1 MEVWLA
7 DKTSIHGSAGCTG
20 PGPSEANKWRGSE
33 CSWSGWSL
41 STVLEEIACLPVFNK
56 EETDP
61 FCKMMVPHRT
71 SVIEE
76 REREPGFKAHIP

>member
-1 MEVWLA
+1 M
-7 DKTSIHGSAGCTG
+7 
-20 PGPSEANKWRGSE
+20 
-33 CSWSGWSL
+33 
-41 STVLEEIACLPVFNK
+41 LEEIACLLVFNK